1 MLRLKESQNNLM
13 DVIAMIAKDNCPDS
27 RARRDFRMKYP
38 DDVLLHQLNGPLWFG
53 AECLAAGSY
62 IAHREEESEEL
73 RPYAAHITELI
84 HQIRLAL
91 RKQVLTGQYDLPQS
105 VSRALIFIYN
115 NFLVDLIIES
125 N

>member
-1 MLRLKESQNNLM
+1 MYFTRSGICLSQ
-13 DVIAMIAKDNCPDS
+13 
-27 RARRDFRMKYP
+27 
-38 DDVLLHQLNGPLWFG
+38 
-53 AECLAAGSY
+53 CLAAGSY

-105 VSRALIFIYN
+105 VSMALIFIYN